1 MSKIKSFEDFSH
13 DSNKVN
19 EDLIS
24 DVNSIFGRMLP
35 LLGTGFVKTVKQK
48 LAASLLEKLGISE
61 NTEASTIIQEVVDAI
76 EIKEIPGLLTGK
88 NANAQFLAPRLAQA
102 VQEYIQRKGF
112 DSLYTQFG
120 IMPNGW
126 LASIIR
132 ESLQERMGKE
142 NLTKFFLKVLG
153 EEPVGKD
160 VINKLDDESKEKMKD
175 ALSQQLVKEYP
186 EKTKSNSFGSF
197 WEGLFGK
204 SDK

>member
-153 EEPVGKD
+153 EEPVAKD
-160 VINKLDDESKEKMKD
+160 VMNKLDAESKEKMKD
-175 ALSQQLVKEYP
+175 VLSQQLVKEYP
-186 EKTKSNSFGSF
+186 EKVKSNSFGSF

-204 SDK
+204 NDK